1 MGAWS
6 MAMNRTTLIAAFVF
20 AAGLSGSQALAQ
32 GTTTPPRPQTPA
44 AQPAAANVPV
54 SRVAIVFSEAF
65 QDPKNG
71 IARFTVTLTKLNGEF
86 QKIQDELNQTAQ
98 RLKTLQDEIT
108 NLQRGGTATPAQIQA
123 KIDALDL
130 QKKDYT
136 RKGEDAQTNYAQRRA
151 QLFNPLQE
159 DVGKALDV
167 FAKARSIT
175 MVIDGSQVQGIV
187 YAAEASDITRAF
199 ITEYNAKN
207 PATAAVTT
215 PK

>member
-1 MGAWS
+1 
-6 MAMNRTTLIAAFVF
+6 MAMNRTILIAAFVF
-20 AAGLSGSQALAQ
+20 ATGLSGSQVLAQ
-32 GTTTPPRPQTPA
+32 GTTTPPRPQPPA

-54 SRVAIVFSEAF
+54 SRVAIIFSEAF
-65 QDPKNG
+65 QDAKNG

-86 QKIQDELNQTAQ
+86 QKIQDELTQTAQ

-123 KIDALDL
+123 KIDALDQ

-136 RKGEDAQTNYAQRRA
+136 RKGEDAQTNYQSRRTV
-151 QLFNPLQE
+151 LFTPLQE
-159 DVGKALDV
+159 DVAKALDV

-175 MVIDGSQVQGIV
+175 LVIDGSQVEGIV

-199 ITEYNAKN
+199 ITDYNAKN
-207 PATAAVTT
+207 PATASVTP